1 MNYGYLKAQRGI
13 RWPGDQNIHKAIRL
27 LLVPVHNLYRIVMV
41 DTVMVNRL
49 VWLVSS
55 RLVAGSDGPSNS
67 DPRPLLQFCYPQ
79 GSSSAGSQEEEEAQ
93 HGYQLEDHRYGSKPR
108 VLPRPVAAFPLHLL
122 LAQPSQLEPS
132 VVRQLP
138 VPRTGNHEKGNSTTV
153 RYQVERE
160 KDDQLD
166 DLFQAEG
173 LELGLGGGLAQHLDR
188 RGRIREKQTM
198 GRNEIG
204 QSVVY

>member
-1 MNYGYLKAQRGI
+1 
-13 RWPGDQNIHKAIRL
+13 
-27 LLVPVHNLYRIVMV
+27 MV
-41 DTVMVNRL
+41 DTVMVNTVIVDRL
-49 VWLVSS
+49 LWQVSS

-79 GSSSAGSQEEEEAQ
+79 GGSSTGSQEEEEAQ
-93 HGYQLEDHRYGSKPR
+93 HGYQLEDHCYGSKPR
-108 VLPRPVAAFPLHLL
+108 VLPRPIAAFPLHLL

-132 VVRQLP
+132 VMRQLP
-138 VPRTGNHEKGNSTTV
+138 VPRTGNHEKGNRATV

-173 LELGLGGGLAQHLDR
+173 LELGFGGRVAQHLDR
-188 RGRIREKQTM
+188 SRRIPEKVTM